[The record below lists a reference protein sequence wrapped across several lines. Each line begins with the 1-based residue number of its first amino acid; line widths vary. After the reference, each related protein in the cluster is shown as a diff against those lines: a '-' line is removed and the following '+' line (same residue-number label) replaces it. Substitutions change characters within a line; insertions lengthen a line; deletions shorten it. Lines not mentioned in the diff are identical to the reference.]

1 MGGEEG
7 IGVTTGQPNLYKQ
20 DLSKLDVTKLTAL
33 SPEVISRQA
42 TINIG
47 TIGHVA
53 HGKSTIVKAISG
65 VQTVRFK
72 NELERNITIKLEA
85 RVTES
90 TTGELAELPGDT
102 SEMPISSDK
111 RARASTGQS
120 PPPTKRVRR
129 SSSDD
134 KTSED
139 SAFHET
145 MIEDDDSC
153 TQQQDDLIKD
163 DEREIYKKYGLKKLS
178 IKLNDIYK
186 TGDTLAITPEIYEV
200 ERILDKKIK
209 DGETLYYIKW
219 KNWSSDHNTWE
230 PVTNLTDCP
239 ELLDQFETDRT
250 NLLEKF
256 KNTENFYPD
265 VKALEIHM
273 KELKRLKKSI
283 NDVEVEETSLYKNLR
298 THFKPNAE
306 KNVKLIERIKA
317 GIIHSMYCSSRR
329 DQLDSLQGWETEIN
343 TITKG
348 KPVVT
353 VENTVDLE
361 VTPQDFYYIDDY
373 LPGAG
378 VTIPDEPP
386 IGCECDKCDA
396 KAKCCYAQYEG
407 GFPYTTGCRV
417 RVPPGTPIY
426 ECNKRCTCPP
436 DCKNRVVQRGSMVNL
451 CIFRTDNGRG
461 WGVKTKKLIKKGT
474 FITAYVGE
482 VITNEEAE
490 KRGKEYDAAGRT
502 YLFDLDFN
510 EVEEQCP
517 YTVDAAL
524 YGNISHF
531 INHSCEPNAAVY
543 GVWIDCLDP
552 NLPKLALF
560 ATKDIHKDEE
570 ITFDYMCQTSKSFE
584 KKKMTTMVELNASN
598 EARLAGDKEDGIVQI
613 PDNKTKCKC
622 GAKTCR
628 QYLF

>member
-20 DLSKLDVTKLTAL
+20 DLSKLDVSKLTAL

-72 NELERNITIKLEA
+72 NELERNITIKLEGRA
-85 RVTES
+85 TES
-90 TTGELAELPGDT
+90 TTGEFAELPGDT
-102 SEMPISSDK
+102 SEMPISCDK

-134 KTSED
+134 KDSED

-145 MIEDDDSC
+145 MINDDNSSINPTDISLKN
-153 TQQQDDLIKD
+153 DD
-163 DEREIYKKYGLKKLS
+163 REMYKKYGLKILSVKLIDMHKTDYILP
-178 IKLNDIYK
+178 IK
-186 TGDTLAITPEIYEV
+186 TEIYEV
-200 ERILDKKIK
+200 ERIMDKRIK
-209 DGETLYYIKW
+209 DGEVSYYIKW
-219 KNWSSDHNTWE
+219 KNWSTDHNTWE
-230 PVTNLTDCP
+230 PAKNLTDCP
-239 ELLDQFETDRT
+239 ELLEQFETDRT

-256 KNTENFYPD
+256 KMTQNFYPD
-265 VKALEIHM
+265 VTALEAHM
-273 KELKRLKKSI
+273 RELKRSMKSI
-283 NDVEVEETSLYKNLR
+283 DDIQVDETSLYKNLR
-298 THFKPNAE
+298 SYFRSNGDTY
-306 KNVKLIERIKA
+306 VKLIERIKT

-329 DQLDSLQGWETEIN
+329 DQLESLQGWETEIN

-348 KPVVT
+348 KPTVT
-353 VENTVDLE
+353 VENLEDLE

-386 IGCECDKCDA
+386 IGCECEKCDA
-396 KAKCCYAQYEG
+396 KTKCCFAQYEG

-451 CIFRTDNGRG
+451 CIFRTSNGRG
-461 WGVKTKKLIKKGT
+461 WGVKTRKLIKKGT

-490 KRGKEYDAAGRT
+490 KR
-502 YLFDLDFN
+502 
-510 EVEEQCP
+510 
-517 YTVDAAL
+517 
-524 YGNISHF
+524 
-531 INHSCEPNAAVY
+531 
-543 GVWIDCLDP
+543 DP

-560 ATKDIHKDEE
+560 ATKDIHRDEE
-570 ITFDYMCQTSKSFE
+570 ITFDYMCQTSKGYE
-584 KKKMTTMVELNASN
+584 KKKMTTMGQLNALN
-598 EARLAGDKEDGIVQI
+598 EGRLMADKDEGIEI
-613 PDNKTKCKC
+613 LPDNKTKCKC
-622 GAKTCR
+622 GAKGCR